1 MTINSHN
8 SETYYLEWKWVG
20 DNDTNDTFIGKNA
33 NNEDIEYR
41 LKINVEAE
49 SI

>member
-1 MTINSHN
+1 MYHMI
-8 SETYYLEWKWVG
+8 EWKWVG
-20 DNDTNDTFIGKNA
+20 DNDTNDTSIGKNA
-33 NNEDIEYR
+33 NNEDIYS